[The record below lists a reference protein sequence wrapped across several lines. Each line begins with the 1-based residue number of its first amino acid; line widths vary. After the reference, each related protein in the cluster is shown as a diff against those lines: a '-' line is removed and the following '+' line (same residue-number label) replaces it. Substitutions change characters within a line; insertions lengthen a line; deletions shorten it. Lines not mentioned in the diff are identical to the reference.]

1 MLPDAAGGHGGPPLP
16 SGPRSADA
24 AGGHGGP
31 RPARLGLVVLGT
43 PNATRSWAE
52 HFAQHLAP
60 TDQLWVSPT
69 EAGSMRPRDLRA
81 HLGRGLALVCVDAH
95 MGLDPDALAAC
106 HGFVR
111 AGGALVIRLDPELP
125 PPDARLA
132 AWPFAPSEVGR
143 RFESR
148 TRASLFASLASH
160 PAHPLPDPLLPPPPI
175 VGGTTEQAA
184 LVAALAF
191 TPGAATVLTADR
203 GRGKSSA
210 LGLWLAS
217 LPTQLRVV
225 VSATSP
231 ESVAEVLR
239 FCPRAP
245 FVPLDALPAFPP
257 ASVDLI
263 VIDEAATVFVPYLRR
278 IAATHPHAHL
288 VFATT
293 VHGYEGTGRGFA
305 LRFLPW
311 LEAHRST
318 TRHTL
323 REPIR
328 WGLGCPLE
336 RAISDAL
343 LLGCDPVDAPGQ
355 DISRIEILDRQAISA
370 FTAESERDLADLFG
384 LLVHAHYRTTPGDLR
399 RLLDAPNLA
408 VHVVRTDPG
417 DRIVAACLVA
427 REGGLTPELAA
438 HVHAGTTR
446 LQAHALADALVA
458 HLGAKDAGPMTMI
471 RSVRIA
477 THPALRRLGLARALV
492 EHVHNA
498 YEVDLFGTLFGA
510 SPDLLAFRRS
520 LGYRLLRVSASRN
533 QRTGEPSVLMVR
545 PVSERAGHLVDRL
558 ERQLSR
564 ELDTQLELLAAE
576 PPGLDPELERAL
588 FEGLPPPDPY
598 TDDEALALV
607 RDYANS
613 PRTFESVATAI
624 THFAMAADLSML
636 TAAERAVVTSRAILH
651 QSWELAAQSAG
662 LAHPGLAMRAMRR
675 AMRSLVQAEPA
686 TDRS

>member
-1 MLPDAAGGHGGPPLP
+1 MSD
-16 SGPRSADA
+16 PRDHDSDTAR
-24 AGGHGGP
+24 P
-31 RPARLGLVVLGT
+31 RPWRLGQVVLGT
-43 PNATRSWAE
+43 PTATRAWAE
-52 HFAQHLAP
+52 HYARHLSPA
-60 TDQLWVSPT
+60 DQLWVSAT
-69 EAGSMRPRDLRA
+69 EPGALRPRDLRA
-81 HLGRGLALVCVDAH
+81 HLGRGLALVTLDAH
-95 MGLDPDALAAC
+95 AGLDPDALAAC

-125 PPDARLA
+125 PPDPRLA
-132 AWPFAPSEVGR
+132 AWPFDPSEVGR
-143 RFESR
+143 RFETR
-148 TRASLFASLASH
+148 TRASLFASLAVH
-160 PAHPLPDPLLPPPPI
+160 PANTLTDPLPPPPPI
-175 VGGTTEQAA
+175 VGGTAEQAA
-184 LVAALAF
+184 LVMALTF
-191 TPGAATVLTADR
+191 TPRAATVLTADR
-203 GRGKSSA
+203 GRGKSST

-217 LPTQLRVV
+217 LPRDLRVV
-225 VSATSP
+225 VSASSP
-231 ESVAEVLR
+231 EAVAEVLR
-239 FCPRAP
+239 FCPHAP
-245 FVPLDALPAFPP
+245 FVPLDALPALPP

-278 IAATHPHAHL
+278 IATTHAESHL

-311 LEAHRST
+311 LEAHRPT

-355 DISRIEILDRQAISA
+355 DISTIEILDRQAISA
-370 FTAESERDLADLFG
+370 ATAESERDLGDLFG

-417 DRIVAACLVA
+417 NRIVAACLVA
-427 REGGLTPELAA
+427 QEGGLTPELAA
-438 HVHAGTTR
+438 SVHAGTTR

-458 HLGAKDAGPMTMI
+458 HLGAKDAGPMTMV

-477 THPALRRLGLARALV
+477 THPTLRRLGLARALV
-492 EHVHNA
+492 EHVHTT
-498 YEVDLFGTLFGA
+498 YDVELFGTLFGA

-545 PVSERAGHLVDRL
+545 PVSERARHLVDHL
-558 ERQLSR
+558 ERALAR
-564 ELDTQLELLAAE
+564 ELPLQLELLAAE

-588 FEGLPPPDPY
+588 LESLPPTDPY
-598 TDDEALALV
+598 TDAEALALV
-607 RDYANS
+607 RDYATG

-624 THFAMAADLSML
+624 TRVAIAADLSVL
-636 TAAERAVVTSRAILH
+636 TNAERAVVKTRAISH
-651 QSWELAAQSAG
+651 QSWEAASSAAG

-675 AMRSLVQAEPA
+675 AMRTLIQPEHLCSARA
-686 TDRS
+686 TDQS

>member
-1 MLPDAAGGHGGPPLP
+1 M
-16 SGPRSADA
+16 
-24 AGGHGGP
+24 
-31 RPARLGLVVLGT
+31 VLGT
-43 PNATRSWAE
+43 PSTTRSWAE
-52 HFAQHLAP
+52 HYAQHLAAA
-60 TDQLWVSPT
+60 DQLWVSPT
-69 EAGSMRPRDLRA
+69 EAGALRPRDLRA

-95 MGLDPDALAAC
+95 AGLDPDALAAC

-125 PPDARLA
+125 PPDPRLA
-132 AWPFAPSEVGR
+132 AWPFELSEVGR

-148 TRASLFASLASH
+148 TRASLFASLAVH
-160 PAHPLPDPLLPPPPI
+160 LAHPLPDPLPSPPPI
-175 VGGTTEQAA
+175 VGGTAEQAA
-184 LVAALAF
+184 LVATLAF
-191 TPGAATVLTADR
+191 TPRAATVLTADR
-203 GRGKSSA
+203 GRGKSST

-217 LPTQLRVV
+217 LPTQLRVA
-225 VSATSP
+225 VSASSP
-231 ESVAEVLR
+231 ESAAEVLR

-245 FVPLDALPAFPP
+245 FVPLDALPALPP

-278 IAATHPHAHL
+278 IAATHAHAHL

-311 LEAHRST
+311 LEAHRTT

-328 WGLGCPLE
+328 WGFGCPLE

-355 DISRIEILDRQAISA
+355 DISTIEILDRQAISA
-370 FTAESERDLADLFG
+370 ATASAERDLGDLFG

-408 VHVVRTDPG
+408 IHVVRTDPKN
-417 DRIVAACLVA
+417 RIVAACLIA
-427 REGGLTPELAA
+427 QEGGLSPQLSAE
-438 HVHAGTTR
+438 VHAGTTR

-458 HLGAKDAGPMTMI
+458 HLGANDAGPLTMV

-477 THPALRRLGLARALV
+477 THPSLRRLGLARALV
-492 EHVHNA
+492 EHVHTT
-498 YEVDLFGTLFGA
+498 YDVDLFGTLFGA

-545 PVSERAGHLVDRL
+545 PVSERATHLVDRL

-564 ELDTQLELLAAE
+564 ELDTQLALLAAE

-588 FEGLPPPDPY
+588 LEGLPPPEPY
-598 TDDEALALV
+598 TDDEALALA
-607 RDYANS
+607 RDYATG

-624 THFAMAADLSML
+624 THFARTADLSSL
-636 TAAERAVVTSRAILH
+636 TTAERAVVTTRAISH
-651 QSWELAAQSAG
+651 KTWEAAAHAAG
-662 LAHPGLAMRAMRR
+662 LAHAGLAMRAMRR
-675 AMRSLVQAEPA
+675 AIRTLIPPEHSYSTRAS
-686 TDRS
+686 DRS